1 MKNTVSKIVCLMLA
15 LTMCFGLFACTSE
28 IAPSAQTNT
37 PSNPVTGATDPTTG
51 AAPAAQ
57 TEPEKTESTEPQ
69 NGEVAGEIITG
80 GGAEA
85 GFLDNVEGLPDTLAN
100 PNITIVYWYNPKQ
113 YAVDIR
119 KQADVY
125 DPILEAIPYF
135 EEKYGGKVTVIYA
148 AWGDMLETV
157 TSLQNAGD
165 APDLFEV
172 YDETMYS
179 VILSGV
185 AMNLDPYVT
194 DLDYSYYKVNR
205 ETFQWKGSDYA
216 IPLTPYAFYIM
227 YNKDLFDLEGLDDPA
242 TMFQQGK
249 WNWDTFR
256 DVCKR
261 LTKTVDGELSQVAYG
276 SWEDTI
282 LSFMYANC
290 GSLLNI
296 NTKTGEVASNLGSVQ
311 TQDTINYLIE
321 LKDCFIYG
329 NDMWGWFDNGAMAM
343 IRGHE
348 YPVDFPFD
356 TGMVPFPTGNDYEG
370 KNLVVYPQGMAVP
383 NGAKNPEGAVA
394 FMRVVNEMQKNVGDQ
409 KEANRIGQ
417 ANYDMI
423 YADDVNLVYQ
433 YDKGLNDIGTVIATI
448 VNYIR
453 DGVPAATINANL
465 ESQLQAEI
473 NLMYN
478 DR

>member
-1 MKNTVSKIVCLMLA
+1 MKKALSLTLA
-15 LTMCFGLFACTSE
+15 LLMCLALFAACTSE
-28 IAPSAQTNT
+28 LNQNGGNT
-37 PSNPVTGATDPTTG
+37 PSNPAGNVTDPTGGGGSDNTG
-51 AAPAAQ
+51 AGGD
-57 TEPEKTESTEPQ
+57 EPK
-69 NGEVAGEIITG
+69 NGEIAGEIITG
-80 GGAEA
+80 GGADA
-85 GFLDNVEGLPDTLAN
+85 SFLDNVEGLPASLEN
-100 PNITIVYWYNPKQ
+100 PNLTIVYWYNPKQ

-119 KQADVY
+119 KQPDVY

-135 EEKYGGKVTVIYA
+135 EEKYGGKVTVIYS

-172 YDETMYS
+172 YDETLYS

-185 AMNLDPYVT
+185 AQNLDAYT
-194 DLDYSYYKVNR
+194 SDLDFNYYKINK
-205 ETFQWKGSDYA
+205 ETFQWKGSYYA
-216 IPLTPYAFYIM
+216 IPLKPYAFYIM

-242 TMFQQGK
+242 TLYQQGK
-249 WNWDTFR
+249 WNWTTFR

-261 LTKTVDGELSQVAYG
+261 LTKTTDGELSQVAYG

-282 LSFMYANC
+282 LSFMYANG

-296 NTKTGEVASNLGSVQ
+296 DTKTGEVTSNLGSVK
-311 TQDTINYLIE
+311 TQNTINYLIE

-329 NDMWGWFDNGAMAM
+329 NDMFGWFDNGGMAM
-343 IRGHE
+343 IRGKE
-348 YPVDFPFD
+348 YPVDVPFD
-356 TGMVPFPTGNDYEG
+356 TGMVPFPTGDDYEG

-394 FMRVVNEMQKNVGDQ
+394 FMRVVNELQQVVGNQ

-417 ANYDMI
+417 TNYDMI

-465 ESQLQAEI
+465 ESQIQSEI